1 MGTSGSEMRKP
12 ARAKRLAIQRI
23 AALFS
28 LGTNR
33 RRMAP
38 TSGVKR
44 MMERMWFCIENSSQL
59 PASSI
64 PVSVQKSGREP
75 GVLIGSLRLSVRII
89 KNKTQ
94 QARDHNEGVPLH
106 LSPFE
111 QAEWVGQDACQD
123 RGAVDPE
130 AVDDPGVEPLGNR
143 GGNAASPAAS
153 VDGAVHDV
161 HVGPTSAVPQA
172 EHAEA
177 DVPCL
182 TAPGE
187 EVVVELVDVP
197 LVVQRGVERLGGD
210 FDGLGVALIGLAVGF
225 PRHASADQSGGDRE
239 EHQAILGAAG
249 VFFFFF
255 LSGSELGSL

>member
-130 AVDDPGVEPLGNR
+130 AVDDQVSNHLAIE
-143 GGNAASPAAS
+143 AATRVLQP
-153 VDGAVHDV
+153 
-161 HVGPTSAVPQA
+161 VP
-172 EHAEA
+172 
-177 DVPCL
+177 L
-182 TAPGE
+182 TAPSTTCTSNQLE
-187 EVVVELVDVP
+187 ASP
-197 LVVQRGVERLGGD
+197 KPSTPRRM
-210 FDGLGVALIGLAVGF
+210 FPALRRPVK
-225 PRHASADQSGGDRE
+225 R
-239 EHQAILGAAG
+239 
-249 VFFFFF
+249 
-255 LSGSELGSL
+255 